1 MKHLLL
7 TTFSILSLLSVN
19 AQSLF
24 YDDLNKS
31 TWSTPWSAFD
41 SSFVWV
47 SQIPITKIDFNK
59 NLLQEDV
66 LLWMFNDSTVVFSHY
81 NSKTHHETPIEKIKY
96 HVTEESVLQF
106 HLPTGEVLAYEV
118 GIVSTGNFAVL
129 LKEKKSRRHC
139 K

>member
-1 MKHLLL
+1 MKHLLI
-7 TTFSILSLLSVN
+7 TIFSILSLLSTN

-24 YDDLNKS
+24 YNDLNRS

-41 SSFVWV
+41 STFVWV

-81 NSKTHHETPIEKIKY
+81 NSKTHQETPIEKIKY

-129 LKEKKSRRHC
+129 LKEKKRRRHS